1 MIKSMKKLLI
11 ILFVALVGFASTSC
25 DDYLDVNKNQDAPDK
40 VDAYLYLAGL
50 ESAWQG
56 MYWDLRATAPLSQ
69 MMGTNSYI
77 SYANNFYSKGSD
89 AAGETWRIAYWLHGM
104 NLENMVNQAKADEA
118 WTLAGIGLAI
128 KAYTWDIMC
137 KLQVELPMKQAF
149 EVGRLSHDYDYQDE
163 IYPQIRAW
171 AEEAIELLSKEDNFA
186 YGTKL
191 KENDRVYQGDADK
204 WIKFAH
210 GVIASNLASLTNK
223 NNFVSEYANQLLQ
236 HGKLALSSADDN
248 ALMSTVGGAA
258 DAQFSIYNNFWGV
271 YRGNLYNY
279 YWQSEYI
286 VQIMTGTVPVY
297 DETTGDK
304 VKTSKTDERAKY
316 YPYELNPKQIIADTL
331 VELTGHYDPRVA
343 AKLSTT
349 DDKEFEDIDDADSVK
364 MHRYYGSSFTSA
376 SGPIGTAP
384 NVYGRIA
391 NANKAYDGTGRWLFR
406 DDAPYVLM
414 TSAQIK
420 FCMAEA
426 YFKMGDK
433 ANALAAWKDAI
444 KDDMDFTVSQLLPG
458 KAKDGAAYGALPG
471 GDKISTAL
479 FNQLAA
485 EYLAGPFVGQITE
498 SELTLSHIMMQKY
511 VALWPWGAN
520 EAWTDL
526 RKYHF
531 DINYAGDYPTLD
543 NGWTLTTVDQKWD
556 TDESK
561 VYKGFY
567 LAPAQVE
574 GRRGTY
580 NVENYG
586 SPCYRIRPRYNS
598 EYMWNLNSLGA
609 LKPIAGDALNY
620 QCSIPWFAYPDGYPM

>member
-1 MIKSMKKLLI
+1 MKKLLI

-25 DDYLDVNKNQDAPDK
+25 DDFLNVNENKDAPDK

-56 MYWDLRATAPLSQ
+56 LYYDLRATAPLSQ
-69 MMGTNSYI
+69 MMGTNSYT

-128 KAYTWDIMC
+128 KAYTWDVMC

-191 KENDRVYQGDADK
+191 KENDRVFQGDADK

-210 GVIASNLASLTNK
+210 GVIVNNLASLTNK
-223 NNFVSEYANQLLQ
+223 KNFVSEYANQLLQ

-279 YWQSEYI
+279 YWQSDYI
-286 VQIMTGTVPVY
+286 VQIMTGTVPAY

-391 NANKAYDGTGRWLFR
+391 NANKAYDGTGRWIFR

-526 RKYHF
+526 RKYHY
-531 DINYAGDYPTLD
+531 DIKYSGDYPTLD

-567 LAPAQVE
+567 LAPAQVQN
-574 GRRGTY
+574 RRGTY

>member
-25 DDYLDVNKNQDAPDK
+25 DDFLNVNENKDAPDK

-56 MYWDLRATAPLSQ
+56 LYYDLRATAPLSQ
-69 MMGTNSYI
+69 MMGTNSYT

-149 EVGRLSHDYDYQDE
+149 EVGRLSHDYDYQEE

-526 RKYHF
+526 RKYHY
-531 DINYAGDYPTLD
+531 DIKYSGDYPTLD

-567 LAPAQVE
+567 LAPAQVQN
-574 GRRGTY
+574 RRGTY

>member
-1 MIKSMKKLLI
+1 
-11 ILFVALVGFASTSC
+11 
-25 DDYLDVNKNQDAPDK
+25 
-40 VDAYLYLAGL
+40 
-50 ESAWQG
+50 
-56 MYWDLRATAPLSQ
+56 
-69 MMGTNSYI
+69 
-77 SYANNFYSKGSD
+77 
-89 AAGETWRIAYWLHGM
+89 M

-191 KENDRVYQGDADK
+191 KENDRVFQGDADQ

-210 GVIASNLASLTNK
+210 GVIVNNLASLTNK

-236 HGKLALSSADDN
+236 HGKLALASANDN

-271 YRGNLYNY
+271 YRSNLYNY

-331 VELTGHYDPRVA
+331 VELAGHFDPRVA

-364 MHRYYGSSFTSA
+364 MHRYYGSSFTGA

-567 LAPAQVE
+567 LAPAQVQN
-574 GRRGTY
+574 RRGSY

>member
-25 DDYLDVNKNQDAPDK
+25 DDFLNVNENKDAPDK

-69 MMGTNSYI
+69 MMGTNSYT
-77 SYANNFYSKGSD
+77 SYASNFYFKGSD

-128 KAYTWDIMC
+128 KAYTWDVMC

-210 GVIASNLASLTNK
+210 GVIVNNLASLTNK

-271 YRGNLYNY
+271 YRSNLYNY

>member
-1 MIKSMKKLLI
+1 MKKLLI

-25 DDYLDVNKNQDAPDK
+25 DDFLNVNENKDAPDK

-56 MYWDLRATAPLSQ
+56 LYYDLRATAPLSQ

-149 EVGRLSHDYDYQDE
+149 EVGRLSHDYDYQEE

-191 KENDRVYQGDADK
+191 KENDRVFQGDADQ

-210 GVIASNLASLTNK
+210 GVIVNNLASLTNK

-458 KAKDGAAYGALPG
+458 KAKDGADYGALPG
-471 GDKISTAL
+471 GDKISKAL

-526 RKYHF
+526 RKYHY
-531 DINYAGDYPTLD
+531 DIKYSGDYPTLD

-567 LAPAQVE
+567 LAPAQVQN
-574 GRRGTY
+574 RRGTY

>member
-1 MIKSMKKLLI
+1 MKKLLI

-25 DDYLDVNKNQDAPDK
+25 DDFLNVNENKDAPDK

-56 MYWDLRATAPLSQ
+56 LYYDLRATAPLSQ

-128 KAYTWDIMC
+128 KAYTWDVMC

-567 LAPAQVE
+567 LAPAQVQN
-574 GRRGTY
+574 RRGTY

>member
-1 MIKSMKKLLI
+1 MKKLLI

-25 DDYLDVNKNQDAPDK
+25 DDFLNVNENKDAPDK

-56 MYWDLRATAPLSQ
+56 LYYDLRATAPLSQ

-191 KENDRVYQGDADK
+191 KENDRVFQGDADK

-210 GVIASNLASLTNK
+210 GVIVNNLASLTNK

-391 NANKAYDGTGRWLFR
+391 NANKAYDGTGRWIFR

-526 RKYHF
+526 RKYHY
-531 DINYAGDYPTLD
+531 DIKYSGDYPTLD

-567 LAPAQVE
+567 LAPAQVQN
-574 GRRGTY
+574 RRGTY

>member
-1 MIKSMKKLLI
+1 MKKLLI

-56 MYWDLRATAPLSQ
+56 LYYDLRATAPLSQ
-69 MMGTNSYI
+69 MMGTGSYT
-77 SYANNFYSKGSD
+77 SYAANFYSKGSD

-128 KAYTWDIMC
+128 KAYTWDVMC

-191 KENDRVYQGDADK
+191 KENDRVFQGDADK

-210 GVIASNLASLTNK
+210 GVIVNNLASLTNK
-223 NNFVSEYANQLLQ
+223 KNFVSEYANQLLQ
-236 HGKLALSSADDN
+236 HGKLALASANDN

-271 YRGNLYNY
+271 YRGNLSNS
-279 YWQSEYI
+279 YWQSDYI

-433 ANALAAWKDAI
+433 ANALATWKDAI

-458 KAKDGAAYGALPG
+458 KAKDGADYGALPG
-471 GDKISTAL
+471 GDKISKAL

-526 RKYHF
+526 RKYHY
-531 DINYAGDYPTLD
+531 DIKYSGDYPTLD

-567 LAPAQVE
+567 LAPAQVQN
-574 GRRGTY
+574 RRGTY

>member
-1 MIKSMKKLLI
+1 MKKLLI

-56 MYWDLRATAPLSQ
+56 LYYDLRATAPLSQ

>member
-1 MIKSMKKLLI
+1 MKKLFI

-56 MYWDLRATAPLSQ
+56 LYYDLRATAPLSQ

-191 KENDRVYQGDADK
+191 KENDRVFQGDADK

-210 GVIASNLASLTNK
+210 GVIVNNLASLTNK

-279 YWQSEYI
+279 YWQSDYI
-286 VQIMTGTVPVY
+286 VQIMTGTVPAY

-343 AKLSTT
+343 AKLSTE

-391 NANKAYDGTGRWLFR
+391 NANKAHDGTGRWLFR